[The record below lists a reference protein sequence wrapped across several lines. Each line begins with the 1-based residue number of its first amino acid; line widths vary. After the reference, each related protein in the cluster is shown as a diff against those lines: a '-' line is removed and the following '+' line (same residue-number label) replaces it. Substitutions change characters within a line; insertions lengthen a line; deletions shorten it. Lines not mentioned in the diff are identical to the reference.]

1 MRWPAKNAPEALSDV
16 PTAVHTRLKH
26 VLLWL
31 YDESLP
37 VFLSFVFVGF
47 KQCVDNYIS
56 IS

>member
-16 PTAVHTRLKH
+16 PMAVHTRLKH